1 MHEGYNHEPGAKGV
15 VATLHACESLRRT
28 GSSRACGDRRV
39 KGDAIASRV
48 VNRTSGALKQ
58 YEYPICEITKTGL
71 LPPGVINTGEFVH
84 HRACGVWAG
93 GRRDAPMFYRVLSLA
108 RELAWRM
115 RADVPR
121 VTTGAAPA
129 CHCTATSPASPAA
142 RCQPLAS
149 QIEASTGESGCVRS
163 LGPAKEPCSGSAQL
177 QPAKLYL
184 ASHRHSRRRA
194 GVQNR
199 PARPLHTALPAK
211 GRRPIFK
218 QLRRDSNHGRNCVRY
233 NAGGRDAQ
241 AQAAE
246 ESFQTAVGC
255 ASL

>member
-1 MHEGYNHEPGAKGV
+1 MSLFIIVLGL
-15 VATLHACESLRRT
+15 VA
-28 GSSRACGDRRV
+28 RV
-39 KGDAIASRV
+39 
-48 VNRTSGALKQ
+48 
-58 YEYPICEITKTGL
+58 
-71 LPPGVINTGEFVH
+71 
-84 HRACGVWAG
+84 
-93 GRRDAPMFYRVLSLA
+93 GRRDAPFFLSSAIARSRTGLA
-108 RELAWRM
+108 QACG
-115 RADVPR
+115 RAARHDGR
-121 VTTGAAPA
+121 SACA
-129 CHCTATSPASPAA
+129 CHCKQEQLASASAAA

-149 QIEASTGESGCVRS
+149 QIEASAGESGCVRS
-163 LGPAKEPCSGSAQL
+163 LGPANEPCSGSAQL

-211 GRRPIFK
+211 SGRPIFK
-218 QLRRDSNHGRNCVRY
+218 QLRRDSTHGRNRVRY

>member
-1 MHEGYNHEPGAKGV
+1 M
-15 VATLHACESLRRT
+15 ATLHACGSLRRT
-28 GSSRACGDRRV
+28 GSSGACGGRRG
-39 KGDAIASRV
+39 KGGAIASRGFH
-48 VNRTSGALKQ
+48 RTRGALKQ

-84 HRACGVWAG
+84 HRAWVGCASL
-93 GRRDAPMFYRVLSLA
+93 GRRDAPLFLSGAIARSRTGLA
-108 RELAWRM
+108 HACGR
-115 RADVPR
+115 PR

-142 RCQPLAS
+142 RCQPSAS
-149 QIEASTGESGCVRS
+149 QVEASAGESGCVRS
-163 LGPAKEPCSGSAQL
+163 LRPTNEPCSGTAQL

-211 GRRPIFK
+211 SGRPIFK
-218 QLRRDSNHGRNCVRY
+218 QLRRASNHGRNRIRY